1 MDYDREEMVKRI
13 RDMFDLK
20 SKSSRVL
27 AYRKVMV
34 NAKLDS
40 DIHWSRE
47 EQRLIDGIILSFRIK
62 SEDLKYKSNDLRSSI
77 IKDLKIEG
85 NGMWIGDLKIVKT
98 LDYPVYLVLN
108 RHGAIK
114 KHFLI
119 EEDAMA
125 YAFENAEFTKEI
137 ML

>member
-1 MDYDREEMVKRI
+1 MVKRI
-13 RDMFDLK
+13 QDMFDLK
-20 SKSSRVL
+20 SKSSRLL

-62 SEDLKYKSNDLRSSI
+62 AEDLKYKSNDLRSSI
-77 IKDLKIEG
+77 IKDLQVEG
-85 NGMWIGDLKIVKT
+85 NGIWIGDLKIVKT
-98 LDYPVYLVLN
+98 LDYPVYIVINKYGVMNKCFML
-108 RHGAIK
+108 
-114 KHFLI
+114 
-119 EEDAMA
+119 EEDAMI
-125 YAFENAEFTKEI
+125 YAFENAEFTQEL